1 MEEHSQSVVLEG
13 AEAVTAPLHLLH
25 AEVEALGRPVRGAG
39 AMVLVPCR
47 RLPFEPSAQ
56 VCGAVA
62 LDHVDDDPL
71 VEVDETGG
79 YRVA

>member
-1 MEEHSQSVVLEG
+1 
-13 AEAVTAPLHLLH
+13 
-25 AEVEALGRPVRGAG
+25 
-39 AMVLVPCR
+39 MVLVPCR